1 MVSMPRFLVV
11 DNNANATSALRE
23 LLQADGHEVAAF
35 TSASEA
41 VDALNRSPFDVVL
54 TDLELH
60 DSSGH
65 AVVHLTRLR
74 HPTACV
80 FVTAVRRP
88 SHGVGEA
95 CQIFEKPLD
104 YQSLSRMVVA
114 CRGAG
119 GPGLDGGC
127 YAKSISAALTS

>member
-1 MVSMPRFLVV
+1 MARFLIV
-11 DNNANATSALRE
+11 DNNPNATSALRE

-35 TSASEA
+35 TSAAEA
-41 VDALNRSPFDVVL
+41 VDALKRSPFDVVL
-54 TDLELH
+54 TDLELQH
-60 DSSGH
+60 STGH
-65 AVVHLTRLR
+65 AVVRLTRAH

-80 FVTAVRRP
+80 FVTTVRRP
-88 SHGVGEA
+88 FQGVGEA